1 MKVIE
6 QLKALDGDRFL
17 AIYEALSQK
26 GLGPL
31 DGEVAK
37 DLKFRPQAIRKLPFA
52 QRAKRAKMYMERTAS
67 AELAYELFGTYLMQD
82 HKQLI
87 LDFLDATG
95 VEHKDGMLEGE
106 GRQTP
111 EVEKLNAA
119 ITDLDSKYDAG
130 DVTLYLSVCAEQWP
144 EVPEV
149 ESLWRMRM

>member
-52 QRAKRAKMYMERTAS
+52 QRAKRAKMYMERTAN
-67 AELAYELFGTYLMQD
+67 AELCYELFGTYLMQD

-95 VEHKDGMLEGE
+95 VEHKEGMLEGE

-111 EVEKLNAA
+111 EVAKLNQA
-119 ITDLDSKYDAG
+119 ISDLDGKYDAS
-130 DVTLYLSVCAEQWP
+130 DVTLYLAVCAEQWP
-144 EVPEV
+144 DVPEV